1 MEIRNLLEHKRSHVL
16 SVRPGDTV
24 SKVAELLTV
33 EKIGAAVVTDD
44 QGKIA
49 GIVSERDVV
58 RGLHGLGPRIMEQPV
73 ANLMTAEVV
82 TCPPTASVADAV
94 TLMDTNR
101 IRHIPIAEDG
111 IAIGMISMRDVVS
124 VRLAQL
130 ELDVEVLREQLITGA
145 K

>member
-1 MEIRNLLEHKRSHVL
+1 M
-16 SVRPGDTV
+16 RPGDTV
-24 SKVAELLTV
+24 AKVAELLTV

-44 QGKIA
+44 QGKIV
-49 GIVSERDVV
+49 GIVSERDVI
-58 RGLHGLGPRIMEQPV
+58 RGLHGLGPHIMDQRV

-94 TLMDTNR
+94 TLMDANR